1 MRMVNLKRLI
11 FDKSLNQRILAQI
24 MGCQQSEV
32 SLFANGKRDINEKQ
46 LSALIDYFGEDVIND
61 YSLPADTFEP
71 KTREATV
78 TIYDPEMVEELEG
91 ELIEK
96 VRAEEIKTTFVL
108 PPDVVRNPEVNIK
121 RDIEKGELDDYTKP
135 IQDCLP
141 MHDCIVQTYC
151 DDMEP
156 EIRCGER
163 VLAQILPKGLA
174 VTPGQIYFIDLPS
187 GGVIRYIVREE
198 SGKLYLKARNSSYGD
213 MVVERKDVQSLWL
226 VRLILRSPR
235 SMNYNESMLAE
246 MIERKDG
253 HLSDIMATNNK
264 LIDELCKRNERNDKM
279 MDELLKK

>member
-1 MRMVNLKRLI
+1 MIDIKTLM
-11 FDKSLNQRILAQI
+11 FDKSLSQRKMADI
-24 MGCQQSEV
+24 MNTTQSEV
-32 SLFANGKRDINEKQ
+32 SQIANGNRRMLRKHIDG
-46 LSALIDYFGEDVIND
+46 LIEFFGEEVINQ
-61 YSLPADTFEP
+61 YSTPDEPVTPAQQ
-71 KTREATV
+71 EATI
-78 TIYDPEMVEELEG
+78 TIYDKETVEELE
-91 ELIEK
+91 EEIIEK

-163 VLAQILPKGLA
+163 VLAQMLPKGLA

-235 SMNYNESMLAE
+235 SMNYKESMLAE

-253 HLSDIMATNNK
+253 HLSDMMATNNK
-264 LIDELCKRNERNDKM
+264 LIDELCKRNERTDKM

>member
-1 MRMVNLKRLI
+1 MIDIKSLM
-11 FDKSLNQRILAQI
+11 FDKSLSQRRMAEI
-24 MGCQQSEV
+24 MNTTQSEV
-32 SLFANGKRDINEKQ
+32 SQIANGNRRMLRKHIDG
-46 LSALIDYFGEDVIND
+46 LIEFFGEEVINQ
-61 YSLPADTFEP
+61 YSIPDEPVTPAQQ
-71 KTREATV
+71 EATI
-78 TIYDPEMVEELEG
+78 TIYDKETVEELE
-91 ELIEK
+91 EEIIEK

-235 SMNYNESMLAE
+235 SMNYKESMLAE

-253 HLSDIMATNNK
+253 HLSDMMATNNK
-264 LIDELCKRNERNDKM
+264 LIDELCKRNERTDKM

>member
-1 MRMVNLKRLI
+1 MIDLKQLM
-11 FDKSLNQRILAQI
+11 FDKSLSQRQMADII
-24 MGCQQSEV
+24 GTTQSEV
-32 SLFANGKRDINEKQ
+32 SNFANQRRELLRKHID
-46 LSALIDYFGEDVIND
+46 ALIAFFGDKTINQYTLPDEPIRPASQDATITIFDPKVIK
-61 YSLPADTFEP
+61 EI
-71 KTREATV
+71 KE
-78 TIYDPEMVEELEG
+78 
-91 ELIEK
+91 ELIEE

-198 SGKLYLKARNSSYGD
+198 NGKLYLKARNSNYGD

-235 SMNYNESMLAE
+235 SMNYKESMLAE

-253 HLSDIMATNNK
+253 HLSDMMATNSK
-264 LIDELCKRNERNDKM
+264 LIDELCKRNERTDRM

>member
-1 MRMVNLKRLI
+1 MIDIKTLM
-11 FDKSLNQRILAQI
+11 FDKSLSQRKMADI
-24 MGCQQSEV
+24 MNTTQSEV
-32 SLFANGKRDINEKQ
+32 SQIANGNRRMLRKHIDG
-46 LSALIDYFGEDVIND
+46 LIEFFGEEVINQ
-61 YSLPADTFEP
+61 YSIPDEPIKPASQD
-71 KTREATV
+71 ATI
-78 TIYDPEMVEELEG
+78 TIYDKETVEELE
-91 ELIEK
+91 EEIIEK

-198 SGKLYLKARNSSYGD
+198 GGKLYLKARNSSYGD

-235 SMNYNESMLAE
+235 SMNYKESMLAD

-253 HLSDIMATNNK
+253 HLSEMMATNNK
-264 LIDELCKRNERNDKM
+264 LIDELCKRNERTDMM